1 MNCHDRITR
10 IQEEVNLALDRR
22 LPSADARPARLHGAI
37 RHSIEVGGK
46 RLRPILLLSAFEV
59 FPSDNDPMPAALAVE
74 CLHTYSLIHDD
85 LPAMDDSDLRRG
97 APSCHKAFDEATAIL
112 AGDALLA
119 MAFEILSTDYMQCPS
134 LSVGLSRVLSAAA
147 GSHRLVGGQ
156 MEDLLS
162 EGSETSLEDVSYIHR
177 NKTAALIS
185 SSIEMGL
192 RLGSRGKDEDTLELG
207 RRTGISIGLAFQAV
221 DDLLDVTSSSN
232 ELGKEAES
240 DQARGKATSVS
251 MRGLEQA
258 RESAAE
264 HTEDAI
270 SFARQLGGRNEFLLD
285 LISYLLQRKN

>member
-1 MNCHDRITR
+1 
-10 IQEEVNLALDRR
+10 
-22 LPSADARPARLHGAI
+22 
-37 RHSIEVGGK
+37 
-46 RLRPILLLSAFEV
+46 
-59 FPSDNDPMPAALAVE
+59 
-74 CLHTYSLIHDD
+74 
-85 LPAMDDSDLRRG
+85 
-97 APSCHKAFDEATAIL
+97 
-112 AGDALLA
+112 
-119 MAFEILSTDYMQCPS
+119 
-134 LSVGLSRVLSAAA
+134 
-147 GSHRLVGGQ
+147 

-207 RRTGISIGLAFQAV
+207 RRAGISIGLAFQAV

-270 SFARQLGGRNEFLLD
+270 SFARQLGGGNQFLLD